1 LLSAGFSDKIPA
13 HTVTMAC
20 ISSNAA
26 IASGIT
32 TLLSSEHFLS
42 LLTHLVTTPP
52 FNLQRIF
59 CICIRDSIDKM
70 ISWNI
75 LASNNIATGQ
85 NDIVIAGGV
94 DFMSDV
100 PIRYPR
106 SMRKLMLNLTRVKS
120 TPQRLGLMAQM
131 LSPKNFAP
139 EVNKEFLFV

>member
-1 LLSAGFSDKIPA
+1 
-13 HTVTMAC
+13 
-20 ISSNAA
+20 
-26 IASGIT
+26 
-32 TLLSSEHFLS
+32 
-42 LLTHLVTTPP
+42 
-52 FNLQRIF
+52 
-59 CICIRDSIDKM
+59 M